1 MTDLVRLQEILNVSF
16 MDLSLLE
23 QALVHRSYLNENP
36 DSVLPSNERLEF
48 LGDALL
54 GFVVAQRLYVEYPHL
69 SEGEMSRLRSAIV
82 CRETLAHLASSL
94 GLGEYLRLGRG
105 EEASGGR
112 KRESNL
118 ACAFEAVVGAI
129 LVDRGFA
136 AARDFILRFL
146 DAELETAVEETLAKD
161 YKSRLQEIVQA
172 REQKTP
178 SYRIVETT
186 GPEHEK
192 KFTVE
197 VLVGD
202 LVMGRGTGRS
212 KRVAEREAARVAL
225 ERLSS

>member
-1 MTDLVRLQEILNVSF
+1 LTDLVRLQEILNVSF

>member
-1 MTDLVRLQEILNVSF
+1 